1 MLLEQVPL
9 DDLGLDFLNPARGA
23 GGFDKGFEFP
33 LPDVIID
40 PLAGSIAWTVTLM
53 MIKTKGTMMRTK
65 TRKVITAAVRVSC
78 PGNFFRIRA

>member
-40 PLAGSIAWTVTLM
+40 PLAGFDRLDSDVDDDQNERHDDED
-53 MIKTKGTMMRTK
+53 KNKKSHHGRGKGVVPRE
-65 TRKVITAAVRVSC
+65 
-78 PGNFFRIRA
+78 FFSD